1 MVAGGDSARMAL
13 LVEKDE
19 PPIDSAAVSASI
31 STSWSEV
38 VCSPVFDHSGAYLPF
53 PPGRVN
59 ISKETAVNQTL
70 SLERHFFVTVDR
82 FVVSSASADDAK
94 K

>member
-1 MVAGGDSARMAL
+1 MAL

-70 SLERHFFVTVDR
+70 ESSVKFS
-82 FVVSSASADDAK
+82 VSRIHSQLWYTSVRRE
-94 K
+94 